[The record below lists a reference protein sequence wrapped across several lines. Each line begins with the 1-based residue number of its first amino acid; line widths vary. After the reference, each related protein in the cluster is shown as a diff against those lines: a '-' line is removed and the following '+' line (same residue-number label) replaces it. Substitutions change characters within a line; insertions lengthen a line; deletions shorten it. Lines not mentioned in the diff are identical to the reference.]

1 MDTVCHLQSYTNKQ
15 GIIMFCEL
23 YEDDQQM
30 ILLRT
35 KLSSG
40 SIHSVCEHHFA
51 HYITSFVNLQKT
63 CCNPFGAHRKSISL
77 LKGKGLTISIFVK
90 LLLVMLT

>member
-15 GIIMFCEL
+15 GIIMFDEL

-35 KLSSG
+35 KLSSD

-51 HYITSFVNLQKT
+51 HYITSFVNLQKD
-63 CCNPFGAHRKSISL
+63 
-77 LKGKGLTISIFVK
+77 
-90 LLLVMLT
+90 MLQSFWSS